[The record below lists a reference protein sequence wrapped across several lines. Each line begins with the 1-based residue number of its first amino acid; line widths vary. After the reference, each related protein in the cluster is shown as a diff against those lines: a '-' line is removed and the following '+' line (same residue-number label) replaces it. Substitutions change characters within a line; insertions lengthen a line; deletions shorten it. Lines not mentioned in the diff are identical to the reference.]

1 MKTELAYNYRTV
13 CAILDAKGW
22 NEEQIAAFL
31 KKHQNATGYIKSSLL
46 PA

>member
-1 MKTELAYNYRTV
+1 MKTELAYSYRTV

-22 NEEQIAAFL
+22 SEEQIAAFL